1 MRRAEQEAADRCPGQ
16 EVTDGCQ
23 RGRCMVSG
31 VGRGL
36 CGASLHL
43 QGGGKPLQGS
53 KLEAGGSLGKSK
65 GGPGQYGG

>member
-1 MRRAEQEAADRCPGQ
+1 
-16 EVTDGCQ
+16 
-23 RGRCMVSG
+23 MVSG

-53 KLEAGGSLGKSK
+53 KLEAGGSLSKSK

>member
-1 MRRAEQEAADRCPGQ
+1 MVGEDSWKRSGPGQ

-53 KLEAGGSLGKSK
+53 KLEAGGSLSKSK